1 MADQNQHGGIHV
13 GWSAIPFL
21 CYALVFPPLIQ
32 GGNTMKFKKTPLK
45 ERGTYT
51 YRFADGTVSKI
62 TADKDGATTVDI
74 KSLHA
79 LDDSEVY
86 YNIKNGR
93 PQLSDK
99 EKLAI
104 KDWQDEHL
112 GEEVPKN
119 WNLSINSLM
128 QADGDSADKSRVM
141 LEMATAL
148 CVDEPSSEISLLRD
162 FINTLPDSQQE
173 LYRLKYIEE
182 YSQTEIAEMLGVSN
196 MAITNRVKRL
206 EETIKNNFLDFCNMG
221 V

>member
-1 MADQNQHGGIHV
+1 
-13 GWSAIPFL
+13 
-21 CYALVFPPLIQ
+21 
-32 GGNTMKFKKTPLK
+32 MKFRKTPLK
-45 ERGTYT
+45 ERGIYT

-62 TADKDGATTVDI
+62 TPDKDGATTVDI

-79 LDDSEVY
+79 IDDSEVY

-93 PQLSDK
+93 PPLSDE

-104 KDWQDEHL
+104 KDWQDKHS
-112 GEEVPKN
+112 GEEVQKN
-119 WNLSINSLM
+119 WNLSIDSLM
-128 QADGDSADKSRVM
+128 QVDGDSADKSRIM

-148 CVDEPSSEISLLRD
+148 CMDEPSSEILLLLD
-162 FINTLPDSQQE
+162 FIDTLPDSQQE

-182 YSQTEIAEMLGVSN
+182 YSQTEIAEILGVSN

-206 EETIKNNFLDFCNMG
+206 EETIKNNFLNFCNKG